1 MRQGQTDMLDKDHGT
16 GWIRDYPDHRDFQ
29 LSSQTI
35 RPLLEQ
41 VMGSAIELVETHQL
55 QHLELP
61 QYINLQSGFSPI
73 EDQGKIESCTAHV
86 ITSIAEYLYQKAFN
100 QQSSCSRLFLHKI
113 TKNLLKTRGNVGVF
127 LRTTIGALKLFGVPP
142 EEYWSY
148 DINKFDDEPP
158 AFCYAFAANY
168 KALKYIRLDTPDV
181 RPDELLQ
188 TIKLQLAAGFPL
200 AFGTVLFDGAILYAR
215 RPETAGQLPHPHS
228 TDKPKGGHALVAVG
242 YDDSMVIKHPK
253 SEISTQGAILVR
265 NSWGTGW
272 GKGGYGWLPYSYI
285 KSGLSVDWWALLS
298 QDWVDTGMFG
308 LNL

>member
-1 MRQGQTDMLDKDHGT
+1 MFDNTHGT

-29 LSSQTI
+29 LSSAAI

-41 VMGSAIELVETHQL
+41 VMGSSVDLVASKQWQDVQL
-55 QHLELP
+55 PGYVSLKDD
-61 QYINLQSGFSPI
+61 FSPI
-73 EDQGKIESCTAHV
+73 EDQGKLETCTAHV
-86 ITSIAEYLYQKAFN
+86 VTAIAEYLYRRAFN
-100 QQSSCSRLFLHKI
+100 EQTACSRLFLYKT

-148 DINKFDDEPP
+148 DINKVDEEPP

-168 KALKYIRLDTPDV
+168 KALKYVRLDTPDV
-181 RPDELLQ
+181 QADNLLQ
-188 TIKLQLAAGFPL
+188 AIKVQLAAGIPL
-200 AFGTVLFDGAILYAR
+200 AFGTVLFDGPILQAR
-215 RPETAGQLPHPHS
+215 RPETAGQIPHPHS

-242 YDDSMVIKHPK
+242 YDDSMVIKNLK
-253 SEISTQGAILVR
+253 SNDIQTQGAILVR
-265 NSWGTGW
+265 NSWGTSW
-272 GKGGYGWLPYSYI
+272 GKEGYGWLPYSYI

-308 LNL
+308 LNS